1 MKFIRSFFIPER
13 RNIMRVTV
21 EINDEMA
28 KAIKLYMTK
37 ASNSLSSR
45 GLKRQPT
52 KPLLSMCQS
61 L

>member
-1 MKFIRSFFIPER
+1 
-13 RNIMRVTV
+13 MRVSV

-28 KAIKLYMTK
+28 KAKQKK